1 MYAEFMYRR
10 PKERYVTMQDHF
22 TGHRSKSGSASVFA
36 ALCLAAVLAAP
47 HALAQTGQ
55 EAVPEQQAVPEASP
69 GVSPEVS
76 PDVSQDVSPETP
88 KSGTTAQIEA
98 ATPEIE
104 AAIQET
110 IIGQIEAFQSDDG
123 DLALT
128 FAIPQARRI
137 WPTAEVFM
145 TMVRQGYGPIYRPA
159 AFSFEGAVTIGTV
172 ARQFVRVTGENGD
185 TVLALYDMYL
195 QADGV
200 WLIGGVRTVPV
211 ESEDDQI

>member
-1 MYAEFMYRR
+1 
-10 PKERYVTMQDHF
+10 MQDQF

-69 GVSPEVS
+69 GVSPE
-76 PDVSQDVSPETP
+76 VSPETP

-195 QADGV
+195 QADGI

-211 ESEDDQI
+211 QSEDDQI